1 MFLDE
6 TADLCREC
14 HRLAPFC
21 NFNGNTFAAIARS
34 LVDTLKLRADQAHVI
49 RTLLGHVVAGTA
61 SEIETNEL
69 TTFSRGLT
77 QEQLKKRS

>member
-6 TADLCREC
+6 AADLCREC

-34 LVDTLKLRADQAHVI
+34 LMDSLKLQADKAQRFQSGVRRRVGGGYLRSTWMVSCTI
-49 RTLLGHVVAGTA
+49 RCKG
-61 SEIETNEL
+61 
-69 TTFSRGLT
+69 
-77 QEQLKKRS
+77 